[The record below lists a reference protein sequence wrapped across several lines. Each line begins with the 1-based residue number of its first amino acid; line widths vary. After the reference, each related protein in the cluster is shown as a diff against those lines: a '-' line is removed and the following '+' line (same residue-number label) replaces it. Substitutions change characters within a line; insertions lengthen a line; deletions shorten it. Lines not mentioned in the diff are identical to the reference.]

1 MSRTCLLAAIFA
13 TSRKCAAAFHTQS
26 IFRTAI
32 RNVIPNTTTDQKRV
46 FLRRGS
52 IVRSMSS
59 SIISSHGTNT
69 IIKRVKTKDA
79 IPMDQ
84 TVSIQGWVRT
94 VRKQKTLAFVEV
106 NDGSSLSG
114 IQCVL
119 VFDSMDDSTKDGT
132 YQYFLES
139 LIYLKTL
146 MLDDQLT

>member
-1 MSRTCLLAAIFA
+1 MSKPRRSLSIKDMGRTCLLAAMFA
-13 TSRKCAAAFHTQS
+13 TSRKCVAAFHT
-26 IFRTAI
+26 FRNPII
-32 RNVIPNTTTDQKRV
+32 RNWIPLDTIIQVPTQQTTSIHREAT
-46 FLRRGS
+46 

-59 SIISSHGTNT
+59 SSTSTASSTSI

-79 IPMDQ
+79 VPMDQ

-132 YQYFLES
+132 F
-139 LIYLKTL
+139 
-146 MLDDQLT
+146 